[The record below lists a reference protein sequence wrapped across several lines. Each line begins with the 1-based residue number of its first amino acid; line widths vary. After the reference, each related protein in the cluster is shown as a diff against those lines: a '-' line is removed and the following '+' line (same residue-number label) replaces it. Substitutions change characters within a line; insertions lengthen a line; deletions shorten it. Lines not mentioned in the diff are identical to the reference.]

1 MPKPR
6 QPKGVRPLVKHAKS
20 YEQSLR
26 AAYLDPW
33 MAQLR
38 SRLATATSVT
48 DVYHFLNQAVTV
60 LEATP
65 RAGIPIN
72 VIIEA
77 LGRVRDYNRSK
88 LFATFRSALG
98 IDIRPFLA
106 DAAIQP
112 FMAEKVV
119 ENIDL
124 IRTIPKR
131 FQEGMRQKVAQAFVD
146 APFDRQELQRIFRD
160 EFRSSGYNLRRIVRD
175 QSSKFNGQLNQ
186 IRQNQLGITHFWW
199 RSVEDQRVRPE
210 HQDRNDKMYA
220 WADPPNGEIPGQ
232 PIQCRCIS
240 EAVVTPPNRERLT
253 KSGRS

>member
-48 DVYHFLNQAVTV
+48 DAYHFLNQAVAV

-65 RAGIPIN
+65 RAGIPIT

-77 LGRVRDYNRSK
+77 LGRVWDYNRSRM
-88 LFATFRSALG
+88 FSTFKSALA
-98 IDIRPFLA
+98 IDIRPFLS

-124 IRTIPKR
+124 IKTIPRR
-131 FQEGMRQKVAQAFVD
+131 FQEGMRADVLKAFQD
-146 APFDRQELQRIFRD
+146 KPFDRQELTRIFRD
-160 EFRSSGYNLRRIVRD
+160 KYQSSGYNLRRLTRD
-175 QSSKFNGQLNQ
+175 QSQKFNADLVHV
-186 IRQNQLGITHFWW
+186 RQQQLGITHYEW
-199 RSVEDQRVRPE
+199 STSEDERVRPT
-210 HQDRNDKMYA
+210 HAAKQ
-220 WADPPNGEIPGQ
+220 WASICMG
-232 PIQCRCIS
+232 
-240 EAVVTPPNRERLT
+240 
-253 KSGRS
+253 